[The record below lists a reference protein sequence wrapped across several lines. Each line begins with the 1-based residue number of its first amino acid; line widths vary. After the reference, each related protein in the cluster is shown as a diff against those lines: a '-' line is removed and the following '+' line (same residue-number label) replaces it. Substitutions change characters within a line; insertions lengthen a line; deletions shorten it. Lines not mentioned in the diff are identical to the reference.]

1 MIPSYS
7 LDELREIYFQIC
19 WQHYGIGLSM
29 TPSDLDDLEI
39 DDILWYLGRVKRARE
54 KR

>member
-1 MIPSYS
+1 MIPEYS
-7 LDELREIYFQIC
+7 LNQLREIYFQIG

-29 TPSDLDDLEI
+29 TPRDLDDLEI
-39 DDILWYLGRVKRARE
+39 DDILWYLGRAKQARE